1 MAADFVARQDRPA
14 GADAFVD
21 GAPITVPDWVTP
33 RSRIAMISLTVCWA
47 AIILGSTAIQLTKFG
62 HHVAVFAHV
71 MSLVLGFGA
80 VLAIDMCGL
89 AAVFGRR
96 SLVFAARV
104 AATVDPMLWLGCLGL
119 GLSGLFLEPKLGDV
133 LLWVKL
139 LAVLLAVLN
148 GVNARTVMN
157 AMVTVPEQTRLA
169 DLPRALMLRVLSAAL
184 VSQVAWWTALTIGY
198 FGEVSHK

>member
-1 MAADFVARQDRPA
+1 MAADFVARHDQIS
-14 GADAFVD
+14 GADTAAD
-21 GAPITVPDWVTP
+21 GALIAVPEWVTP
-33 RSRIAMISLTVCWA
+33 RGRIAMIALTVCWG
-47 AIILGSTAIQLTKFG
+47 AIILATTAIHLTKYG

-80 VLAIDMCGL
+80 VLAIDVCGL
-89 AAVFGRR
+89 AAVLGRR

-139 LAVLLAVLN
+139 LAVLVAVLN
-148 GVNARTVMN
+148 GVNARVVMS
-157 AMVTVPEQTRLA
+157 AMVNVPEQTKLS
-169 DLPRALMLRVLSAAL
+169 DLPRAFMMRVLSAAL
-184 VSQVAWWTALTIGY
+184 ISQVAWWTALTIGY